1 MPYFLGY
8 GLAVAYTQRTFSLVA
23 YLAHG
28 HFQPH
33 RQQSSN
39 IT

>member
-8 GLAVAYTQRTFSLVA
+8 GLAVAYTQRTNSLVA

-28 HFQPH
+28 HF
-33 RQQSSN
+33 
-39 IT
+39 